1 MAGVFLSY
9 ARFDS
14 ELGERIVAGLRSL
27 DVECWWDRDMPG
39 VDWPREIERQID
51 AMSAL
56 VVIWTAAS
64 KDSKY
69 VRAEAIP
76 AFDREK
82 LINIMFG
89 VKEPP
94 LPFNLYNGF
103 QLDDWSGR
111 EPHEGWTRLV
121 RTLEAKLVKTGEVK
135 QGQLVAALG
144 RREQGVRRRQAGLTA
159 AQEAF
164 AAAKAAD
171 GESEGE
177 LEKARAALTR
187 AEEQLS
193 QLSAMHAGPNV
204 IRGAQADLDD
214 ARGGVQTAEAARQA
228 AAGELAGASRALA
241 RAKTALDS
249 AFVSPPEL
257 IEPVPEGEEVA
268 STDASADD
276 ASLDDV
282 DAPAPPRATARPAST
297 SPSAGQP
304 ASSPASSPA
313 AAATV
318 ASPPSAHPATASPTA
333 APARA
338 AQVGQ
343 AGSANGAGA
352 PAAAAQAAAALGGA
366 TAASAT
372 LAGAGLGAAS
382 AGPTSLGPGGSATEA
397 GPTSLSDGP
406 TSLDAGPTSL
416 GADAGS
422 GKPSSPMPLLVG
434 GGAVLVVGLLA
445 LLLFSGHHPK
455 PAPVNTAAI
464 DATANATVDAS
475 NAPAAAPV
483 APPAPPAAPADPVIV
498 AAQAME
504 GDWGGNGAVCG
515 SNPLTVTVDPAARTV
530 RMTTSNTPSV
540 GSLVGLR
547 SSDNAVQLSFSG
559 DGHTEYDS
567 VSGDTLTLGF
577 NTGSMTYQRCKT

>member
-27 DVECWWDRDMPG
+27 EVECWWDRDMPG

-214 ARGGVQTAEAARQA
+214 ARGGVQTAEAARRTV
-228 AAGELAGASRALA
+228 AGELAAASRALA
-241 RAKTALDS
+241 RAKTALDT

-257 IEPVPEGEEVA
+257 IEPVVEGDEAA
-268 STDASADD
+268 SPDASADDD

-282 DAPAPPRATARPAST
+282 ETPAPPRAATARPAPT
-297 SPSAGQP
+297 SQPSAPP
-304 ASSPASSPA
+304 APTSPA
-313 AAATV
+313 AATAGAAQ
-318 ASPPSAHPATASPTA
+318 ASQPSIANGAAAPATATPATTPQAATPPTA
-333 APARA
+333 A
-338 AQVGQ
+338 
-343 AGSANGAGA
+343 
-352 PAAAAQAAAALGGA
+352 
-366 TAASAT
+366 AS
-372 LAGAGLGAAS
+372 LAGASLGAS
-382 AGPTSLGPGGSATEA
+382 AGPTSLGPGGGASAA
-397 GPTSLSDGP
+397 GPTSLG
-406 TSLDAGPTSL
+406 AGPTSL

-422 GKPSSPMPLLVG
+422 GKRSSPMPLLVG

-445 LLLFSGHHPK
+445 LLLFSGHHPA
-455 PAPVNTAAI
+455 PAPVNTAAADAGANTAL
-464 DATANATVDAS
+464 DAT
-475 NAPAAAPV
+475 NAPAAAPANV
-483 APPAPPAAPADPVIV
+483 PAAAPADPVIA

-540 GSLVGLR
+540 GALVGLR